1 MKTAWR
7 WTWLV
12 ILLWTGL
19 QIAGL
24 LTRSFIPIDET
35 RYVSVAWEMWIND
48 SYLVPI
54 KNGEPYSHKP
64 PLLFW
69 LIHLGWWLLGV
80 NDWWPRLV
88 APLFALGSS
97 ALVLIL
103 GRRLHPKD
111 EAAGETAGWLLFG
124 SLLWCTFA
132 SAAMF
137 DMLIVFFTL
146 LGLIG
151 VIQVWQEGSRSGW
164 LWLGLA
170 IGLGVLAKGPIIL
183 LHSLPVPLL
192 APWWMGE
199 QRPASWRAWYAG
211 VLGALLLGAALALA
225 WALPAALAGGETYAR
240 AILWRQTAGRIVESF
255 AHDRP
260 FWWYFPL
267 LPLLWLPLSLWS
279 PFWRGLISVR
289 SSLRDPAIRFCLAWI
304 LAVLFGLS
312 LISGKQV
319 HYLLPIFPA
328 FALLVAFGLK
338 NRPIAV
344 TSIRIPMILGLGLG
358 LGLLL
363 LPKLSWISP
372 DLWWLPALSQ
382 SGGWLLLIWSA
393 LGLAIARSP
402 QPERNF
408 QWMSASGPVWLLAL
422 SLALAPALAPAYD
435 LREVSRLISGL
446 QSRGLSLAN
455 VGEYHAQ
462 FQFLG
467 RLRQPILEIKDSA
480 EVASRWLAEHPKG
493 ALIQYPKHW
502 SPDLSHQYAYAQRY
516 RQGALVISLG
526 AEAAGSGF

>member
-12 ILLWTGL
+12 LLLWTGL

-35 RYVSVAWEMWIND
+35 RYVSVAWEMWLND

-54 KNGEPYSHKP
+54 KNGAPYSHKP

-103 GRRLHPKD
+103 GRRLRPEDK
-111 EAAGETAGWLLFG
+111 TAGGTAGLLLFG
-124 SLLWCTFA
+124 GLLWCLFA
-132 SAAMF
+132 SATMF
-137 DMLIVFFTL
+137 DMLIAFFTL

-151 VIQVWQEGSRSGW
+151 VTHVWQRRSRSGW
-164 LWLGLA
+164 LLLGVA

-183 LHSLPVPLL
+183 LHTLPLPLL

-199 QRPASWRAWYAG
+199 RPTAWRSWYVG
-211 VLGALLLGAALALA
+211 VLGALLLGAAIALA

-240 AILWRQTAGRIVESF
+240 AILWGQTAGRIVESF

-260 FWWYFPL
+260 FWWYLPL
-267 LPLLWLPLSLWS
+267 LPLLWLPLSLWP

-304 LAVLFGLS
+304 LPVWLGLS
-312 LISGKQV
+312 AISGKQV

-328 FALLVAFGLK
+328 FALLAAFWLKQAPVTATSVRFPMSIGL
-338 NRPIAV
+338 V
-344 TSIRIPMILGLGLG
+344 LG

-363 LPKLSWISP
+363 LPKLSWTSS
-372 DLWWLPALSQ
+372 DLSWLPNLSQ

-393 LGLAIARSP
+393 LGLLMARSP
-402 QPERNF
+402 QPEQNLH
-408 QWMSASGPVWLLAL
+408 WMAASGPVWLLGL
-422 SLALAPALAPAYD
+422 SLSLAPALTPAYD
-435 LREVSRLISGL
+435 LREVSRFLGTL
-446 QSRGLSLAN
+446 QSRGISLAN

-462 FQFLG
+462 FQFIG
-467 RLRQPILEIKDSA
+467 RLRQPILEIKDNA
-480 EVASRWLAEHPKG
+480 DVASRWLAEHPKG

-502 SPDLSHQYAYAQRY
+502 SPELRHEYAYAQPY

-526 AEAAGSGF
+526 AEAGSGF